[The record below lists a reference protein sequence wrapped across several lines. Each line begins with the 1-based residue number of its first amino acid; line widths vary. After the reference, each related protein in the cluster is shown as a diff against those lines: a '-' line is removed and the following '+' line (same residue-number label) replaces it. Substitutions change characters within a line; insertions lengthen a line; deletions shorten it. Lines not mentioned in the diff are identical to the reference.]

1 MARNREFDTDQVLDD
16 AMELF
21 WVNGFGATST
31 QDLCERTGLGRG
43 SLYNAFSGKR
53 QLYGRVLERYRES
66 GTAPL
71 LSVLEGPGSAR
82 DRLRAMM
89 LRVIDL
95 DLADPDRK
103 GCLAINAAVEL
114 AGRDPEVK
122 EAVRQH
128 FAHVEAAI
136 LAVIREGQRSGE
148 LNRHRDASQVARTVM
163 STYYGLRVLAKV
175 SDEREALTDV
185 VEGALAQL

>member
-1 MARNREFDTDQVLDD
+1 MARNREFDTEQVLDD

-53 QLYGRVLERYRES
+53 QLYSRVLERYRES

-89 LRVIDL
+89 SRVIDL

-122 EAVRQH
+122 EAVQQH
-128 FAHVEAAI
+128 FARVEAAI

-148 LNRHRDASQVARTVM
+148 LNGRRDAAQVARTVM

-175 SDEREALTDV
+175 SDDREALTDV